1 MFLAL
6 SLALLTAFTNPPAA
20 PGGAVRGHVRSEST
34 GEPLGGAIVELVGV
48 PGARQ
53 VIADSTGAY
62 RVDDIPSGRR
72 LLRARH
78 LGYAPLEMEVVVPA
92 GREVQLDVVLR
103 PAPVPLPA
111 LRVRGT
117 ETRLAGDTAAAP
129 DPELARAASR
139 VLQASPGLAELGLG
153 EPAQGAP
160 GQDPPDPSDVLYVR
174 GTGADLKLVYL
185 DGAPVY
191 APFPLGGILDAFS
204 PHLLR
209 SADLHLGGA
218 PAKYDGGLSYV
229 LDLRTR
235 APSTDRADVEGAVDL
250 LSARA
255 LAETPLGARSGLLVS
270 ARGVHAGAGAL
281 LGDALPYGYREVLTR
296 ADVAVGGGALLS
308 VTAFGNGE
316 EVWLDDSPHE
326 GAIRWGNGA
335 ASAHLRANV
344 AGTSAEITAAV
355 GDYDAHLPAVSDTV
369 GAAEGSSRR
378 TRLAADF
385 SRFTDGV
392 ALRYGV
398 AYDRQDQEYRSLSVR
413 RAVGGDVAG
422 GYVEVGMQVAPSV
435 RLRGGVRAD
444 HYSLGNAFRFAPRLS
459 ATWLVSDRAALTLA
473 AGRYHQYL
481 RPPESA
487 LLTTDTAKVR
497 APVQPLAL
505 GSASHLALTLD
516 QELGAGVRLGVEGY
530 YKSFHDVPS
539 AQASDADASGV
550 DVWVRRTEGPW
561 NGWLGYSLAWV
572 WSVDDRLDSTRF
584 AGRQLLTAG
593 VEGPLG
599 SHGNVHFGVVYG
611 AGLPYSAI
619 SLTSKESYADIRQNS
634 DALSQSALTGA
645 PDTPPM
651 IPDPDRPYL
660 RIDLGASR
668 TWSGEWRGA
677 HLEFS
682 PYVRLLNTLGQRD
695 ALFYR
700 YERGRDTAPR
710 PLLVL
715 PIVPVIGAEWKI

>member
-6 SLALLTAFTNPPAA
+6 SLALLTALTVPPA
-20 PGGAVRGHVRSEST
+20 PTGGTVSGHVRSEAT
-34 GEPLGGAIVELVGV
+34 GEPLGGAVVELVGV

-78 LGYAPLEMEVVVPA
+78 LGYAPLEMEVVVPP

-111 LRVRGT
+111 LKVRGA

-153 EPAQGAP
+153 EQAQGPP
-160 GQDPPDPSDVLYVR
+160 GQEPPDPSDVLYVR

-235 APSTDRADVEGAVDL
+235 APSTEGAHAEGAVDL

-255 LAETPLGARSGLLVS
+255 LAEAPLGARSGLLVS
-270 ARGVHAGAGAL
+270 ARGVHSGAGAL
-281 LGDALPYGYREVLTR
+281 IGDALPYGYQEVLTR
-296 ADVAVGGGALLS
+296 ADVAVGGALLS

-316 EVWLDDSPHE
+316 EVWLDDARRE
-326 GAIRWGNGA
+326 GSIRWGNAA
-335 ASAHLRANV
+335 ASAHLRAKV
-344 AGTSAEITAAV
+344 AGSSAEITAAV
-355 GDYDAHLPAVSDTV
+355 GDYDANLPARVDSI
-369 GAAEGSSRR
+369 GPAEGSSRR
-378 TRLAADF
+378 ARLAADF
-385 SRFTDGV
+385 ARFSDGI
-392 ALRYGV
+392 ALRYGL
-398 AYDRQDQEYRSLSVR
+398 AYDRQEQEYRTLSVR
-413 RAVGGDVAG
+413 HAAGADVAG
-422 GYVEVGMQVAPSV
+422 GYLDVGLQVDPKVS
-435 RLRGGVRAD
+435 LRGGVRLD
-444 HYSLGNAFRFAPRLS
+444 HYSLGNALRFAPRLS
-459 ATWLVSDRAALTLA
+459 ATWLVGDRAALTLA

-481 RPPESA
+481 RPPEPA
-487 LLTTDTAKVR
+487 LLTPDTATAS

-530 YKSFHDVPS
+530 YKSFHDVPG
-539 AQASDADASGV
+539 ARASDANASGV
-550 DVWVRRTEGPW
+550 DVWVRRAEGPW
-561 NGWLGYSLAWV
+561 SGWLGYSLAWV
-572 WSVDDRLDSTRF
+572 WSVDDRIDGTSF

-593 VEGPLG
+593 LAGPLG
-599 SHGNVHFGVVYG
+599 GHGNIRLGLVYG

-619 SLTSKESYADIRQNS
+619 SLTSRTNYVDVRPAS
-634 DALSQSALTGA
+634 DALTPGELTGA
-645 PDTPPM
+645 PDDPPM
-651 IPDPDRPYL
+651 IPDPNRPYL
-660 RIDLGASR
+660 RLDLGASR
-668 TWSGEWRGA
+668 TWSGDWRGA

-700 YERGRDTAPR
+700 YERGRDTSPR

>member
-6 SLALLTAFTNPPAA
+6 SLALLTALSTPPAA
-20 PGGAVRGHVRSEST
+20 PGGTVSGHVRSEAT
-34 GEPLGGAIVELVGV
+34 GEPLGGAVVELVGA
-48 PGARQ
+48 PGARR
-53 VIADSTGAY
+53 VVADSTGAY

-78 LGYAPLEMEVVVPA
+78 LGYAPLEMEVVVPP
-92 GREVQLDVVLR
+92 GREVRLDVVLR

-111 LRVRGT
+111 LKVRGE

-139 VLQASPGLAELGLG
+139 VLQASPGPGELGRAAH
-153 EPAQGAP
+153 PPGAP
-160 GQDPPDPSDVLYVR
+160 GQAPPDPSDVLYVR

-218 PAKYDGGLSYV
+218 PARYDGGLSYV

-235 APSTDRADVEGAVDL
+235 SPSTDGAHAEGAVDL

-270 ARGVHAGAGAL
+270 ARGVHSGAGAL

-316 EVWLDDSPHE
+316 EVWLDDARRDGS
-326 GAIRWGNGA
+326 IRWGNA
-335 ASAHLRANV
+335 AAAAHLRANV
-344 AGTSAEITAAV
+344 AGSSAEITASV
-355 GDYDAHLPAVSDTV
+355 GDYDATLPARSDSV
-369 GAAEGSSRR
+369 GPAEGSSRR

-385 SRFTDGV
+385 ARFSDGI
-392 ALRYGV
+392 ALRYGL
-398 AYDRQDQEYRSLSVR
+398 AYDRQGQAYRTLSVR
-413 RAVGGDVAG
+413 HAAGAEVAG
-422 GYVEVGMQVAPSV
+422 GYLDVGLQVDPKVS
-435 RLRGGVRAD
+435 LRGGVRLD

-459 ATWLVSDRAALTLA
+459 ATWLVSERAALTLA

-487 LLTTDTAKVR
+487 LLTPDTALVR

-505 GSASHLALTLD
+505 GSASHFALTLD

-530 YKSFHDVPS
+530 YKSFHDVPG
-539 AQASDADASGV
+539 AKASDANASGV
-550 DVWVRRTEGPW
+550 DVWVRRADGPW
-561 NGWLGYSLAWV
+561 SGWLGYSLAWV
-572 WSVDDRLDSTRF
+572 WSVDDRIDRTSF

-593 VEGPLG
+593 LAGPLG
-599 SHGNVHFGVVYG
+599 GHGNISFGLVYG
-611 AGLPYSAI
+611 AGLPYSSI
-619 SLTSKESYADIRQNS
+619 SLTTKEYADPAMSS
-634 DALSQSALTGA
+634 DAFSPGQLTGA
-645 PDTPPM
+645 PDDPPM
-651 IPDPDRPYL
+651 IPDPNRPYL
-660 RIDLGASR
+660 RLDLGASR

-682 PYVRLLNTLGQRD
+682 PYLRLLNTLGQRD

>member
-6 SLALLTAFTNPPAA
+6 ALLAALSAPPAA
-20 PGGAVRGHVRSEST
+20 PGGAVYGHVRSEST
-34 GEPLGGAIVELVGV
+34 GEPLAGAVVELVGV

-53 VIADSTGAY
+53 AIADSTGAY
-62 RVDDIPSGRR
+62 RVEEIPSGRR
-72 LLRARH
+72 LLRARQ

-92 GREVQLDVVLR
+92 GREVELDVVLR

-111 LRVRGT
+111 LKVRGA

-129 DPELARAASR
+129 EPELARAASR
-139 VLQASPGLAELGLG
+139 VLQASPSLAELGLG
-153 EPAQGAP
+153 EQAQGAP
-160 GQDPPDPSDVLYVR
+160 GQEPPDPSDVLYVR

-235 APSTDRADVEGAVDL
+235 APSTDGARAEGAVDL
-250 LSARA
+250 LSTRA
-255 LAETPLGARSGLLVS
+255 LAEAPLGARSGLLVS
-270 ARGVHAGAGAL
+270 ARGVHSGAGAL
-281 LGDALPYGYREVLTR
+281 TGDALPYGYREVLTR

-316 EVWLDDSPHE
+316 EVWLDEARSE
-326 GAIRWGNGA
+326 GAIRWGNAA

-344 AGTSAEITAAV
+344 AGSAAEITAAV
-355 GDYDAHLPAVSDTV
+355 GDYDARLPAPGDTV
-369 GAAEGSSRR
+369 GPAEGSARR
-378 TRLAADF
+378 TRIAADF
-385 SRFTDGV
+385 ARFSDGF

-398 AYDRQDQEYRSLSVR
+398 AYDRQGQEYRARSVR
-413 RAVGGDVAG
+413 HAAGADVAG
-422 GYVEVGMQVAPSV
+422 GYLDLGLQVDPKV
-435 RLRGGVRAD
+435 RLRGGVRLD

-487 LLTTDTAKVR
+487 LLAPDTSMVR
-497 APVQPLAL
+497 APVRPLAL

-516 QELGAGVRLGVEGY
+516 QALGAGVRLGVEGY
-530 YKSFHDVPS
+530 YKSFHDVPG
-539 AQASDADASGV
+539 AEASDANASGV
-550 DVWVRRTEGPW
+550 DVWVRRADGPW
-561 NGWLGYSLAWV
+561 NGWFGYSLAWV
-572 WSVDDRLDSTRF
+572 WSVDDRVERTRF

-593 VEGPLG
+593 LAGPLG
-599 SHGNVHFGVVYG
+599 DHGNLRLGLVYG
-611 AGLPYSAI
+611 AGLPYSSI
-619 SLTSKESYADIRQNS
+619 SLTTKEYANLPAS
-634 DALSQSALTGA
+634 ADAISPGQLTGA
-645 PDTPPM
+645 PDDPPM
-651 IPDPDRPYL
+651 IPDPNRPYL
-660 RIDLGASR
+660 RLDLGASR

-682 PYVRLLNTLGQRD
+682 PYIRLLNTLGQRD

-700 YERGRDTAPR
+700 YERGQDTSPR
-710 PLLVL
+710 PLVVL